1 MACLFLLHTCMYTG
15 CSYEYKRQPAA
26 TIQDCSLEG
35 YTENLELIC
44 QVSGPTEDM
53 FTIQWHYS
61 MFLPM
66 EFDDSSIVNVDD
78 LEYIKTDEQVL
89 SEMPS
94 TTKSTSIASVL
105 TITVSDHGNEY
116 YMIDGYYWCSVNSTS
131 DIIVTDNPSQVVN
144 ISSECFM
151 GHDPSSPSKCSTTIY
166 LHGTPNTSRCA
177 DGQPVDVAIV
187 DAWNSDVCT
196 SEDYDGKTVQ
206 PPTSTVD
213 KNITIMDVKLTEAM
227 DDGKT
232 TTVDEST
239 YDPDQS
245 TADGLSMHI
254 VWISV
259 GVAFGL
265 LIAIIAIMLI
275 AIVCLTHKKNKIRGK

>member
-1 MACLFLLHTCMYTG
+1 MACLFLLYTCMYTG
-15 CSYEYKRQPAA
+15 CSYEYKLQPAA

-35 YTENLELIC
+35 YTENLQLKC
-44 QVSGPTEDM
+44 QVSGPTEDK

-61 MFLPM
+61 MLLPM
-66 EFDDSSIVNVDD
+66 EFDDSNFISVNDLKFITIV
-78 LEYIKTDEQVL
+78 EQVL
-89 SEMPS
+89 SS
-94 TTKSTSIASVL
+94 SIISVL

-116 YMIDGYYWCSVNSTS
+116 NLIDGYYWCSVNSTS
-131 DIIVTDNPSQVVN
+131 DVIVTDNPSQVVN

-151 GHDPSSPSKCSTTIY
+151 AHDPTTPSKCSTTIN

-177 DGQPVDVAIV
+177 DSDFTGIDVV
-187 DAWNSDVCT
+187 DAWNSDGCRN
-196 SEDYDGKTVQ
+196 EDYDGKTVQ

-213 KNITIMDVKLTEAM
+213 KNFTIMDVKPTETI

-239 YDPDQS
+239 HDPDQS